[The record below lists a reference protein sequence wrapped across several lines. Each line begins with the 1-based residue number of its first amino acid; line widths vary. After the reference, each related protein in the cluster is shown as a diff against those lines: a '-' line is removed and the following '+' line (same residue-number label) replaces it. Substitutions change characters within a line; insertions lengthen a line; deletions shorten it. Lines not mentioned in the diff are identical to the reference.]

1 MPTPSSIFSQTAA
14 RFDRLVS
21 WLDTS
26 DRRFRWIRLAFVLT
40 AVVYF
45 VFIAT
50 AETGPVSRYGHD
62 VFSFLD
68 GGWRIV
74 NGQVP
79 YRDFNLPLGPLE
91 YLIMAGGMLLTKG
104 GTQGIAVGN
113 AGFGI
118 LIGTWGWLLSRRRM
132 PVIPALLVTTWL
144 ILTATCPTPLGH
156 ATPDF
161 PSCAMMY
168 NRHGYALLGL
178 VLVECGF
185 AAERS
190 RFGGGFSSG
199 VALALMALLKLNF
212 FGVAGL
218 FLLASAVARRDE
230 KSRVMGCLAGLAT
243 VAAVLACYLRLAIFT
258 FLSDISLAV
267 QARRSRLQLS
277 WFIQGLS
284 RSAEAWALVLLTV
297 AAILLLAPGK
307 LRHRRAISIFLLGSI
322 IIVSTPFFLNTDS
335 GETHCQLASL
345 WAIILMAAL
354 AAAFRES
361 KEKVAVA
368 AVITVCL
375 VVTFSEFFLEGR
387 SLQTLLRFN
396 EPAVKALGITVA
408 GVGMERVRF
417 YDLPVDN
424 AGYYLDNG
432 RYLVGQVNDGLALLD
447 RNSTQDETI
456 FVLGYNNP
464 FTYVLRRKPAR
475 GGSVWLQLGDNFSSK
490 HFLSGDRVFG
500 DAVLVMVANY
510 PSDIQESNAAIEE
523 GYRPYLTQ
531 HFAFV
536 ASSQW
541 WSLYRRTN

>member
-1 MPTPSSIFSQTAA
+1 MFSETTA
-14 RFDRLVS
+14 RLDRLVN

-26 DRRFRWIRLAFVLT
+26 DRRFRWIRSGFALT
-40 AVVYF
+40 AALYF
-45 VFIAT
+45 VFISV

-68 GGWRIV
+68 GGWRIF

-104 GTQGIAVGN
+104 STQGIAVGN

-118 LIGTWGWLLSRRRM
+118 IVGIWGWHLSRRRM

-185 AAERS
+185 ASERS
-190 RFGGGFSSG
+190 RFWGGFSSG

-230 KSRVMGCLAGLAT
+230 KSRIVGCVAGLAS
-243 VAAVLACYLRLAIFT
+243 VAAVLVCYLRLAIFT
-258 FLSDISLAV
+258 FFSDISLAV

-297 AAILLLAPGK
+297 AAILLIAPGR
-307 LRHRRAISIFLLGSI
+307 LRHRRAITTFLLGGI
-322 IIVSTPFFLNTDS
+322 VIVSTPFFLNTDS

-345 WAIILMAAL
+345 WAIVLLAAL
-354 AAAFRES
+354 AAVFRDS
-361 KEKVAVA
+361 KEKVAIA
-368 AVITVCL
+368 AVMAVCL
-375 VVTFSEFFLEGR
+375 VVVSSEFFLEGQ

-396 EPAVKALGITVA
+396 DPAVKAQGLTVA
-408 GVGMERVRF
+408 AVGMERVWF
-417 YDLPVDN
+417 YDIPVNN
-424 AGYYLDNG
+424 AGYHFDNG
-432 RYLVGQVNDGLALLD
+432 HYLVDQVNDGLALLG

-456 FVLGYNNP
+456 FALGYNNP

-475 GGSVWLQLGDNFSSK
+475 GGSVWLQLGDNFSKK

-500 DAVLVMVANY
+500 DATLVMVANY
-510 PSDIQESNAAIEE
+510 PSDIQESNTAIEE
-523 GYRPYLTQ
+523 GYRPNLMQ
-531 HFAFV
+531 HFALV